1 MFKSE
6 CEAAVATVVAA
17 SMEAK
22 NKEHGYFYSDQDNIS
37 YKIRDQKSFWW
48 PVFFCGRKLNNP
60 VN

>member
-22 NKEHGYFYSDQDNIS
+22 NKEHGYFYSVLA
-37 YKIRDQKSFWW
+37 QKS
-48 PVFFCGRKLNNP
+48 
-60 VN
+60 